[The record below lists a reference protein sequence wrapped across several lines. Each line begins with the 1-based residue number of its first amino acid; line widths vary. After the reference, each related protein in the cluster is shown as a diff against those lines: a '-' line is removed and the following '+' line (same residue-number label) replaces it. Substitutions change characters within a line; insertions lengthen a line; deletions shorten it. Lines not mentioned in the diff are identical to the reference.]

1 MCYKSINGAVG
12 VSHLDWRHLSESF
25 QAILESA
32 GSKGKHFYIIF
43 RGGRGHNLNAM
54 PFGGS
59 GIYNGS
65 IIYVR
70 ESKQCDACTHSK

>member
-12 VSHLDWRHLSESF
+12 GSHLDWRHLSESF

-43 RGGRGHNLNAM
+43 GGGV
-54 PFGGS
+54 GDT
-59 GIYNGS
+59 I
-65 IIYVR
+65 
-70 ESKQCDACTHSK
+70 